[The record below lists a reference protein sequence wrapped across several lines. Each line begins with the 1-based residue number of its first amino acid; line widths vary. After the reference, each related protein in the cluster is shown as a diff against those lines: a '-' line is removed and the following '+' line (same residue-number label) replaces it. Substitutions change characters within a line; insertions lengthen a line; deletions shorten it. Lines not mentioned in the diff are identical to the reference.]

1 MIIGCSDAR
10 RYAFQP
16 LPKAAPMLSAASL
29 FLVMMALSVVMLLV
43 LSSQTHSGARGIRE
57 WIIANAMAVAAMPLF
72 AARGH
77 IAGLLSIELGNAL
90 LIGTSVMMYVGFQR
104 HLGRRVPW
112 RALGGFAAA
121 TMTGV
126 VTLHYGIDSTPL
138 RIVVVSLLHGGLCMA
153 MCASVRQSLPAA
165 ARRYPYWFT
174 ICASFA
180 VGIGLFLR
188 AAAYG
193 ARVAGL
199 LPHFDVPTLDLVFF
213 ACGTLSIPTLTLG
226 AVMMAN
232 AEIIARATY
241 AADHDHLTGA
251 PSRRAFFAVAERACA
266 QARRTP
272 AALSLLLFDV
282 DHFKRINDTHGHAAG
297 DRVLVDIV
305 ERTLGV
311 LRHRD
316 YCGRLGGEEFA
327 VLLPATT
334 SDTALHVAERL
345 RATLQRT
352 PPAAADRGADRGAA
366 GAIGYTVSIGVAT
379 LEPGETIASL
389 LSRADIALYAAKAGG
404 RNRVMA
410 AAADRYGMERR
421 RA

>member
-1 MIIGCSDAR
+1 
-10 RYAFQP
+10 
-16 LPKAAPMLSAASL
+16 
-29 FLVMMALSVVMLLV
+29 
-43 LSSQTHSGARGIRE
+43 
-57 WIIANAMAVAAMPLF
+57 
-72 AARGH
+72 
-77 IAGLLSIELGNAL
+77 
-90 LIGTSVMMYVGFQR
+90 
-104 HLGRRVPW
+104 
-112 RALGGFAAA
+112 
-121 TMTGV
+121 
-126 VTLHYGIDSTPL
+126 
-138 RIVVVSLLHGGLCMA
+138 
-153 MCASVRQSLPAA
+153 
-165 ARRYPYWFT
+165 
-174 ICASFA
+174 
-180 VGIGLFLR
+180 
-188 AAAYG
+188 
-193 ARVAGL
+193 VAGL

-327 VLLPATT
+327 VLLPATA

-352 PPAAADRGADRGAA
+352 PLAAAERGADRSAA

-379 LEPGETIASL
+379 LVQGETIASL
-389 LSRADIALYAAKAGG
+389 LSRADTALYAAKAGG

-410 AAADRYGMERR
+410 AADDRYGMERR

>member
-1 MIIGCSDAR
+1 MITGRCGAC
-10 RYAFQP
+10 RYVRHP
-16 LPKAAPMLSAASL
+16 LPEDAPMLSAASL

-43 LSSQTHSGARGIRE
+43 LSSQTHSGAKGIRE
-57 WIIANAMAVAAMPLF
+57 WIIANALAVAAMPLF
-72 AARGH
+72 AARGY
-77 IAGLLSIELGNAL
+77 IADLLSIELGNAL

-112 RALGGFAAA
+112 RALGGFTAA
-121 TMTGV
+121 TMAGV
-126 VTLHYGIDSTPL
+126 VTLHYGVDSTPL
-138 RIVVVSLLHGGLCMA
+138 RIVVVSLLHGGMCMA

-174 ICASFA
+174 ICGSFA

-188 AAAYG
+188 AGAYG

-199 LPHFDVPTLDLVFF
+199 LPQFDVPTLDLVFF

-251 PSRRAFFAVAERACA
+251 PSRRAFFAVAERECA
-266 QARRTP
+266 RAWRTP

-297 DRVLVDIV
+297 DRVLVEIV

-327 VLLPATT
+327 VLLPATAG
-334 SDTALHVAERL
+334 DTALHVAERL
-345 RATLQRT
+345 RAALQRA
-352 PPAAADRGADRGAA
+352 PLAVAESGPERGAA

-379 LEPGETIASL
+379 LVPGETIASL
-389 LSRADIALYAAKAGG
+389 LSRADTALYAAKAGG

-410 AAADRYGMERR
+410 AAAGIYGMERR